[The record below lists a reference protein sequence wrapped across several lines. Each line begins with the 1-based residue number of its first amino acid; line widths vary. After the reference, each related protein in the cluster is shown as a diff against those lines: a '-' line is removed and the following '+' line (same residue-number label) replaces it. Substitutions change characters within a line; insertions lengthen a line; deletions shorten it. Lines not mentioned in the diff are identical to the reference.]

1 MSIQTV
7 GILSPGDMGQA
18 IASVLSQHGLT
29 TIAAL
34 DDRSQRTQQL
44 AAEANIQNQDL
55 RKSHLNGWMLELLN

>member
-18 IASVLSQHGLT
+18 IAAVLTQHGLR

-34 DDRSQRTQQL
+34 SDRSERTRQL
-44 AAEANIQNQDL
+44 ASEAKIADVCYCRL
-55 RKSHLNGWMLELLN
+55 RF